1 MGLANDSVG
10 VISPSRF
17 RFRPMA
23 GVLCLFDAVVRL
35 ALLSPDCWEVEL
47 GLVEPD
53 PAAELHIRD
62 LREDTNR
69 LPRLNMV

>member
-17 RFRPMA
+17 RFRPTA
-23 GVLCLFDAVVRL
+23 GVFDAVVF
-35 ALLSPDCWEVEL
+35 LSPDCWGL
-47 GLVEPD
+47 GLVKPG

-62 LREDTNR
+62 LSEDTNR
-69 LPRLNMV
+69 LLRLNMV

>member
-17 RFRPMA
+17 RFRPTA
-23 GVLCLFDAVVRL
+23 GVLCLFDAVVF
-35 ALLSPDCWEVEL
+35 LSPDCWVLVLGL
-47 GLVEPD
+47 GLVEPG

-62 LREDTNR
+62 LSEDANR
-69 LPRLNMV
+69 LLRLNMV

>member
-1 MGLANDSVG
+1 MGLAKDSVG

-17 RFRPMA
+17 RFRPTA

-35 ALLSPDCWEVEL
+35 ALLSPVCWELELELVEL
-47 GLVEPD
+47 G

-69 LPRLNMV
+69 LLRLYMV